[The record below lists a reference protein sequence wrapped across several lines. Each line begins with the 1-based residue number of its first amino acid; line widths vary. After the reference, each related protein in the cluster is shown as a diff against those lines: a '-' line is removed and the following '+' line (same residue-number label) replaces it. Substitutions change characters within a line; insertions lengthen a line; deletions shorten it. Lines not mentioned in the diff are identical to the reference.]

1 LNRQWVLQ
9 AIIVKNF
16 LIRRLSL
23 LVFVLVGVSV
33 LTFFISHVV
42 PADPARLAA
51 GPHASADQVQ
61 QLRQKLGLDRPLPEQ
76 YWMYMSGL
84 LRGDFGYSL
93 FSRRPVAEDLK
104 AYFPATLELTVAA
117 MLICLIVG
125 IPLGVLSAVHKDRL
139 LDHLGRVV
147 CIGGVGIPIF
157 WLALLF
163 QLFFYRWLDI
173 LPTGGRIDPGLSPPQ
188 TITGLYTFDSL
199 ITGNWPVLASSLSY
213 LILPAITLA
222 FASLAW
228 VARVTRIS
236 MLETLGQDYIR
247 TARGKGMPERT
258 VIYAHALRN
267 ALIPTVTLV
276 GLQTGALLAGAF
288 LVEIIFSWPG
298 IGFYTVNAIMAMDFN
313 AIMSTTLVV
322 AVVYTVA
329 NLVVDI
335 VYVALD
341 PRINYA

>member
-9 AIIVKNF
+9 AFIMKNF

-33 LTFFISHVV
+33 VTFFISHVV

-51 GPHASADQVQ
+51 GPHASADQVH
-61 QLRQKLGLDRPLPEQ
+61 QLRQKLGLDRSLPEQ

-104 AYFPATLELTVAA
+104 AYFPATLELAVAA

-163 QLFFYRWLDI
+163 QLFFYRWLDV

-199 ITGNWPVLASSLSY
+199 ITGNWPVLRSSLSY

-258 VIYAHALRN
+258 VVYAHALRN

-313 AIMSTTLVV
+313 AIMSTTLLV
-322 AVVYTVA
+322 AVVYTIT

>member
-1 LNRQWVLQ
+1 
-9 AIIVKNF
+9 
-16 LIRRLSL
+16 
-23 LVFVLVGVSV
+23 V

-51 GPHASADQVQ
+51 GPHASTEQVQ
-61 QLRQKLGLDRPLPEQ
+61 QLRQKLGLDQSLPKQ

-84 LRGDFGYSL
+84 VRGDFGYSL

-104 AYFPATLELTVAA
+104 DYFPATVELTAAA

-125 IPLGVLSAVHKDRL
+125 IPLGVLSAVHKDGW

-163 QLFFYRWLDI
+163 QLFFYRWLDVV
-173 LPTGGRIDPGLSPPQ
+173 PVGGRIAPGLSPPQ
-188 TITGLYTFDSL
+188 TITGLYTLDSL
-199 ITGNWPVLASSLSY
+199 LTGNWPVLGNSLSY

-236 MLETLGQDYIR
+236 MLETLGQDYVR
-247 TARGKGMPERT
+247 TARGKGLAERS
-258 VIYAHALRN
+258 VIYVHALRN

-298 IGFYTVNAIMAMDFN
+298 IGYYTVNAIMAMDFN
-313 AIMSTTLVV
+313 AIMSTTLLV
-322 AVVYTVA
+322 AVVYTIA

-335 VYVALD
+335 LYVALD
-341 PRINYA
+341 PRIKYT

>member
-1 LNRQWVLQ
+1 M
-9 AIIVKNF
+9 KTF

-23 LVFVLVGVSV
+23 LVFVLLGVSV

-51 GPHASADQVQ
+51 GPHASAEQVQ
-61 QLRQKLGLDRPLPEQ
+61 QLRRQLGLDRPLPEQ

-93 FSRRPVAEDLK
+93 FSRRPVAEDLRD
-104 AYFPATLELTVAA
+104 YFPATVELTVAA

-139 LDHLGRVV
+139 LDHLARVV

-157 WLALLF
+157 WLALLA
-163 QLFFYRWLDI
+163 QLLFYRWLDI
-173 LPTGGRIDPGLSPPQ
+173 LPAGGRIDPGLSPPQ
-188 TITGLYTFDSL
+188 TITGMYTLDSL
-199 ITGNWPVLASSLSY
+199 LTGNWPVLGSSLSY

-247 TARGKGMPERT
+247 TARGKGMPERS
-258 VIYAHALRN
+258 VIYVHALRN

-298 IGFYTVNAIMAMDFN
+298 IGYYTVNAIMAMDFN
-313 AIMSTTLVV
+313 AIMSTTLLV
-322 AVVYTVA
+322 AVVYTIA

-335 VYVALD
+335 VYIALD
-341 PRINYA
+341 PRISYT